1 MRKVPPPSLKR
12 TRTGMP
18 LQALMSFW
26 EERRVTLG
34 RAESEQTLLVVH
46 TLRWI
51 EPTGIKV
58 RIISARKADQRDE
71 IRDYENAPR

>member
-1 MRKVPPPSLKR
+1 
-12 TRTGMP
+12 MP

-58 RIISARKADQRDE
+58 RIISARKADRRDE
-71 IRDYENAPR
+71 LRDYENAPR

>member
-1 MRKVPPPSLKR
+1 
-12 TRTGMP
+12 MP